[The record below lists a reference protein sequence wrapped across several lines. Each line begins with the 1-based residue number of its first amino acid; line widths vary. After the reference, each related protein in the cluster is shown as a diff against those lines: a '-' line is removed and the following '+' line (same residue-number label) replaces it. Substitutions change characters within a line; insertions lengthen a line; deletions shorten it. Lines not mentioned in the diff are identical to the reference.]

1 MINIPL
7 QAIPNQSLSIQ
18 LDEINFD
25 ITINSCGFVIENS
38 ENFTNIMAFTIY
50 INNVLTVA
58 GSRAVSGFP
67 IIPYKY
73 LENGNFVVVTE
84 NEEYPNYLR
93 FGIDQYLIY
102 ASPEEIIAIQNGT
115 FLVTQ

>member
-7 QAIPNQSLSIQ
+7 EALPNQSFSIQ
-18 LDEINFD
+18 LDEINYD
-25 ITINSCGFVIENS
+25 ITINSCGFVTENP

-58 GSRAVSGFP
+58 GSRAVAGFP
-67 IIPYKY
+67 IIPSQY
-73 LENGNFVVVTE
+73 LANGNFVVVTA

-102 ASPEEIIAIQNGT
+102 ASPQEIIEIQNGT
-115 FLVTQ
+115 FVVPG